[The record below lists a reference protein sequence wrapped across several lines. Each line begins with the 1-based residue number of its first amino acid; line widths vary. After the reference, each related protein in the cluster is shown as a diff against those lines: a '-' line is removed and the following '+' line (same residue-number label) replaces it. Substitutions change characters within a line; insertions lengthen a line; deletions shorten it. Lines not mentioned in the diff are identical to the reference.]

1 VRRFRKL
8 FDIALAGQEHGMQ
21 WPQQS
26 ISEQL
31 FATIDAF
38 RGRADQ
44 FGRAFLDLPT
54 RFGSQCLAFFEQRF
68 EGLGTG
74 PGGQGIGAKA
84 KKPELAHRFLGAA
97 NPLRVATLINQGSS
111 VSCSFCFSFIQLELK
126 VSATA
131 RAADEIQSSD
141 DH

>member
-1 VRRFRKL
+1 MECRGRSSRF
-8 FDIALAGQEHGMQ
+8 
-21 WPQQS
+21 
-26 ISEQL
+26 SEQL

-74 PGGQGIGAKA
+74 LGGQGIGAKA
-84 KKPELAHRFLGAA
+84 KKPELAYRFLGAA
-97 NPLRVATLINQGSS
+97 NPLRVATLINQVRLCLAHF
-111 VSCSFCFSFIQLELK
+111 VSPLSNWN
-126 VSATA
+126 
-131 RAADEIQSSD
+131 
-141 DH
+141 